1 MTCLNKSH
9 DIVLPHFK
17 WRKCMRSY
25 WNGTTHCVH
34 YHCLANIKSKKN
46 NHSKIYQTVKMS
58 SFYTYKHDFL
68 LNNEK
73 HENLKMPYIL
83 F

>member
-1 MTCLNKSH
+1 MMKMYEIIL
-9 DIVLPHFK
+9 K
-17 WRKCMRSY
+17 WNNTLCTLSLLGKY
-25 WNGTTHCVH
+25 Q
-34 YHCLANIKSKKN
+34 IQKN